1 MGRRVTV
8 LVLGGRLTPNL
19 VGILAL
25 RPAAVE
31 FIVSEDTPARYEE
44 IYEVLRQVT
53 DLDRSAEPHYL
64 PAYDF
69 IANRDVCLAVAQRHP
84 ESEIIF
90 DISSAPKIM
99 GFAAYEV
106 ARFLHQRAV
115 FVDTA
120 NGRLID
126 LVPPSATPV
135 PIAINLTQYLA
146 CYGRRPEPTFD
157 FQKLSVS
164 QEQAIKAAS
173 YLATAGLAAV
183 EAMDK
188 LRSWSQGKGK
198 RTIPFKKTQP
208 LSPEAREVLRQL
220 ESFGLITNLQE
231 QPDGRVQYTILNE
244 MDWKYLEGTWLE
256 VYVWHQ
262 VLQCRDEQGQPMFR
276 ESQVGLSFEIPSDG
290 ARKQIDVGYI
300 YHGQMIHVSCKTG
313 SKPFKTQYLDELRA
327 VSSLIGGR
335 FTSRLFV
342 TNAFPPPETDSDYND
357 YKRFLSQAKDRE
369 IVVVTGEELPEVGAI
384 LKEQALRPTYSRI

>member
-1 MGRRVTV
+1 MSRRVTV

-31 FIVSEDTPARYEE
+31 FIISKDTPTRYEE
-44 IYEVLRQVT
+44 IYEVLQQVA

-64 PAYDF
+64 SAYDF
-69 IANRDVCLAVAQRHP
+69 ITNRDICLAVAQRHP
-84 ESEIIF
+84 EDEIIF

-115 FVDTA
+115 IVDTA

-126 LVPPSATPV
+126 LVPPSAAPV
-135 PIAINLTQYLA
+135 PIEIDLAQYLA
-146 CYGRRPEPTFD
+146 CYGRRPELTFD
-157 FQKLSVS
+157 FKKLSVS
-164 QEQAIKAAS
+164 QQQAIDAAS
-173 YLATAGLAAV
+173 YLATAGPAAV
-183 EAMDK
+183 EALDR

-208 LSPEAREVLRQL
+208 LSAEAREVLRQL
-220 ESFGLITNLQE
+220 ESFGLIANLEE
-231 QPDGRVQYTILNE
+231 QSDGRVQYTIPTD

-256 VYVWHQ
+256 IYVWHQ
-262 VLQCRDEQGQPMFR
+262 VLQCQDEQGQPMFR
-276 ESQVGLSFEIPSDG
+276 GSQVGLSFEIPSDG
-290 ARKQIDVGYI
+290 ARKQIDVGYV

-342 TNAFPPPETDSDYND
+342 TNAFPPSDTDTDYT
-357 YKRFLSQAKDRE
+357 RFLDQAKDRE
-369 IVVVTGEELPEVGAI
+369 TVVVTGNELPRIKEI
-384 LKEQALRPTYSRI
+384 LKKQALQPTYPRI

>member
-19 VGILAL
+19 VGVLAL

-31 FIVSEDTPARYEE
+31 FIVSKDTPTRYEE
-44 IYEVLRQVT
+44 AYEVLGQIA
-53 DLDRSAEPHYL
+53 DLDRSAKPQYL
-64 PAYDF
+64 SAYDF
-69 IANRDVCLAVAQRHP
+69 VTNRDACLAVAQKHTNA
-84 ESEIIF
+84 EIIY

-106 ARFLHQRAV
+106 ARFLHQRAII
-115 FVDTA
+115 VDTA

-126 LVPPSATPV
+126 LVPPSTAPV
-135 PIAINLTQYLA
+135 PIEIDLAQYLA

-157 FQKLSVS
+157 FKKLSVS
-164 QEQAIKAAS
+164 QRQAIDAAS
-173 YLATAGLAAV
+173 YLATAGRAAV

-208 LSPEAREVLRQL
+208 LSSGARDVLRRL
-220 ESFGLITNLQE
+220 ESFGLITNLRE
-231 QPDGRVQYTILNE
+231 QPDGRVQYTILTD
-244 MDWKYLEGTWLE
+244 MDWKYLEGAWLE

-262 VLQCRDEQGQPMFR
+262 VLQCRDEQGQPMFQ
-276 ESQVGLSFEIPSDG
+276 ESQVGLSFEIPSNG
-290 ARKQIDVGYI
+290 ARKQIDVGYV

-313 SKPFKTQYLDELRA
+313 SKPFKTAYLDEIRA

-342 TNAFPPPETDSDYND
+342 TNAFPPPETDPNYAH
-357 YKRFLSQAKDRE
+357 FLDQAKDRE
-369 IVVVTGEELPEVGAI
+369 IVVVTGKELPEVGAI